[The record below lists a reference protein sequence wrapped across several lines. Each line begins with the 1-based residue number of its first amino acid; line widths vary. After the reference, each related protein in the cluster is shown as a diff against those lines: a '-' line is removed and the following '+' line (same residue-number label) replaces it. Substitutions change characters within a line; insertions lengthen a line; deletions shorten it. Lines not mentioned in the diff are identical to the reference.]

1 MDDESTLYRYIYIC
15 SHTEVFFDFG
25 PYFNRRCLHSW
36 LKFAKKHACDKKQR
50 LSRKV
55 NINIKSK

>member
-1 MDDESTLYRYIYIC
+1 MMNLHSTLLY

-25 PYFNRRCLHSW
+25 PYFRMRCLHSW
-36 LKFAKKHACDKKQR
+36 LKFVKKNMQKCDKKQR

-55 NINIKSK
+55 NVNMKLK